1 MLNYVW
7 LALIMLGIGVA
18 ITTDVFEKSENKYQ
32 NGNQLKLEI
41 ILQDSTKDFQQG
53 KNSVLIKISKEK
65 FNDFYKTKITSDVNQ
80 KAQITVDEKK
90 QKALLFFKV
99 EDSTPIFWKE
109 MAKISGKEDDMTGE
123 IIIGQKINSNTF
135 SSKII

>member
-65 FNDFYKTKITSDVNQ
+65 FNDFYKTKITSDVYQ